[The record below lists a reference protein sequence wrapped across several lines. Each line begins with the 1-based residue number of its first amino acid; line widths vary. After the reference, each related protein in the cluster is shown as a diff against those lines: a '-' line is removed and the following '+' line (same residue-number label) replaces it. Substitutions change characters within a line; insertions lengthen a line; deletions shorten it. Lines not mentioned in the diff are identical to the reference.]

1 MDTQIEYKSY
11 TTKELD
17 GEEHIFEVVLERYP
31 DGRYYIYCPSL
42 KGCRTCG
49 HSEKEAQ
56 EYMQEALE
64 LYIEDLIADGKPIP
78 DIGIVENIKPVI
90 EVKEIKEALKR

>member
-1 MDTQIEYKSY
+1 MDTQIEYKSH

-17 GEEHIFEVVLERYP
+17 GEEHTFEVVLERYP

-42 KGCRTCG
+42 KGCRTWG
-49 HSEKEAQ
+49 HSEEEAL

-78 DIGIVENIKPVI
+78 CVGIVDNIKPVI
-90 EVKEIKEALKR
+90 KVKEIKEAVV